1 MRSDIV
7 EHKRKTGMSEQRKD
21 YRALVLRF
29 VEVYVQENGY
39 PPTYQEIMESV
50 GLGSKSHVDY
60 YLGALEA
67 EQLIERKPRS
77 PRSVRPLGTPPST
90 FGVSVEGTVTAG
102 RGVSWAKGE
111 APTIDVTACMAGR
124 RRDIYALRVQ
134 GDSML
139 DELVGHGDILIIERR
154 PWALSGEVAV
164 VYEVDRGEA
173 RLAKLTEGA
182 ARGRRPRPQFGVLPV
197 VVDSKEMQI
206 DGGLV
211 AVIRQP

>member
-1 MRSDIV
+1 MGSR
-7 EHKRKTGMSEQRKD
+7 RKD
-21 YRALVLRF
+21 YRAQVLRF
-29 VEVYVQENGY
+29 VEVYVEENGY

-60 YLGALEA
+60 YLDALEA
-67 EQLIERKPRS
+67 QGQVTRKPRS

-90 FGVSVEGTVTAG
+90 FGVAVEGTVRADRRVAWVEGT
-102 RGVSWAKGE
+102 
-111 APTIDVTACMAGR
+111 APTIDVTSCMAGR
-124 RRDIYALRVQ
+124 GRDLYALRVQ

-139 DELVGHGDILIIERR
+139 DALVCHGDILIIERR

-164 VYEVDRGEA
+164 VYGTDREEA
-173 RLAKLTEGA
+173 TLAKLQAESN
-182 ARGRRPRPQFGVLPV
+182 RGRSQRAQFGVVPV
-197 VVDSKEMQI
+197 VVESREMQI

>member
-1 MRSDIV
+1 M
-7 EHKRKTGMSEQRKD
+7 GEQRKD

-29 VEVYVQENGY
+29 VEVYVEQNGY
-39 PPTYQEIMESV
+39 PPTYQEIKESV

-60 YLGALEA
+60 YLDALEA
-67 EQLIERKPRS
+67 EQLIVRKPRS

-90 FGVSVEGTVTAG
+90 FGVAVEGTVTADRIVAWTDG
-102 RGVSWAKGE
+102 Q

-124 RRDIYALRVQ
+124 GRDLYALRMQ

-164 VYEVDRGEA
+164 VYEASRGKA
-173 RLAKLTEGA
+173 KLAKLKDE
-182 ARGRRPRPQFGVLPV
+182 GRRGHPQRAQFGVLPV
-197 VVDSKEMQI
+197 LVDSREMQI

-211 AVIRQP
+211 AVIRQA

>member
-7 EHKRKTGMSEQRKD
+7 GSKRERQMTVQRRD

-29 VEVYVQENGY
+29 VEVYVEQNGY

-60 YLGALEA
+60 YLDALEA
-67 EQLIERKPRS
+67 EKLIVRKPRS

-90 FGVSVEGTVTAG
+90 FGVSVEGTVIADRSVAWTAG
-102 RGVSWAKGE
+102 Q

-124 RRDIYALRVQ
+124 RRDLYALRVL

-164 VYEVDRGEA
+164 VYEASRGEA
-173 RLAKLTEGA
+173 KLAKVKGGGTK
-182 ARGRRPRPQFGVLPV
+182 GRPQRAQFGVLPV
-197 VVDSKEMQI
+197 VVDSREMQI